1 MSILTKMC
9 VVLLVV
15 VLLAASPV
23 FIRQATAIPHYKKLL
38 EAEQIR
44 GKLLDQDR
52 KAKDLALERANGEIK
67 RLAADLEVK
76 KVDLNGQIAVLQ
88 GEVTKAR
95 LAQNDSAALAKR
107 LEIQIAQL
115 QTIAADAAK
124 RTDVAL
130 ADAAE
135 LRKTINKQNE
145 DMILV
150 KDQNSQ
156 LQAGL
161 RRAEELVRV
170 YKEREAEA
178 VRDLEAKQEMLAKY
192 AEIAGPYD
200 QLVKRGSGTG
210 AGAGDIRAT
219 ILAVKDRIASI
230 NAGTAKGVKA
240 GMRLVVYRNDRFVGY
255 LKVIEVE
262 AQEAAGLIIESV
274 LEAQQGDK
282 VTSEQ
287 TMRSATA
294 GG

>member
-145 DMILV
+145 DTILV

>member
-1 MSILTKMC
+1 MSILTKVC
-9 VVLLVV
+9 VVLLVLV
-15 VLLAASPV
+15 MLPASVV
-23 FIRQATAIPHYKKLL
+23 FIRQATAIPHYKQVL
-38 EAEQIR
+38 EGERTR

-52 KAKDLALERANGEIK
+52 KAKDLALDRAKGEIT
-67 RLAADLEVK
+67 RLADRLEV
-76 KVDLNGQIAVLQ
+76 VRTDLSGQITVLQ
-88 GEVTKAR
+88 SEVTKSG

-107 LEIQIAQL
+107 LEIQISQL

-124 RTDVAL
+124 RTDAAL
-130 ADAAE
+130 ADAAG

-178 VRDLEAKQEMLAKY
+178 VRDLEAKQELLAKY
-192 AEIAGPYD
+192 IEKHGTPD
-200 QLVKRGSGTG
+200 KLDDRGKGTSDG
-210 AGAGDIRAT
+210 GDVHAT

-274 LEAQQGDK
+274 LDAQQGDK

-287 TMRSATA
+287 TMRNATA

>member
-1 MSILTKMC
+1 MC

>member
-1 MSILTKMC
+1 MSILTKIC
-9 VVLLVV
+9 VVLLVLV
-15 VLLAASPV
+15 MLPASVV
-23 FIRQATAIPHYKKLL
+23 FIRQATAIPHYKQLL
-38 EAEQIR
+38 EAQHVR
-44 GKLLDQDR
+44 AKLLDQDR
-52 KAKDLALERANGEIK
+52 KVKDLALERAKGVIR
-67 RLAADLEVK
+67 RLGDELKVKTTDLS
-76 KVDLNGQIAVLQ
+76 GQIAVLE
-88 GEVTKAR
+88 GEVIKAQ
-95 LAQNDSAALAKR
+95 LAHNDAAALAKR

-124 RTDVAL
+124 RTDAAL

-145 DMILV
+145 DMAIV

-178 VRDLEAKQEMLAKY
+178 VRELEAKRELLAKY
-192 AEIAGPYD
+192 IEEKGPIG
-200 QLVKRGSGTG
+200 KEG
-210 AGAGDIRAT
+210 AGDSKVGDIRAT
-219 ILAVKDRIASI
+219 ILAVKNRIASI
-230 NAGTAKGVKA
+230 NAGTAKGVRA
-240 GMRLVVYRNDRFVGY
+240 GMRLVVYRNDRFVSY

-262 AQEAAGLIIESV
+262 AQEAAGLIIEPV
-274 LEAQQGDK
+274 LDAQQGDK